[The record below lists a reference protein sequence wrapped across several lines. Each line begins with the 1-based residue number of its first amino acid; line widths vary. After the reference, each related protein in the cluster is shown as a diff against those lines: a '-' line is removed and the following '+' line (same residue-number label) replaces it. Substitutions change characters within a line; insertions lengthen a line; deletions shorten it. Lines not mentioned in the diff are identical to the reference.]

1 MSLKYTIVRQAQ
13 PGIKG
18 GGSYNYYARACE
30 RSKATLDD
38 LADMIHQRTSL
49 SRGDV
54 VSVVVSLSDLIPELL
69 SENKTV
75 ELGELGTFS
84 LHLQSEGVS
93 SPEEI
98 SYRKIKALKIQFRP
112 GIHFK
117 RAIGRVNF
125 VKSDKSS
132 F

>member
-1 MSLKYTIVRQAQ
+1 MSLKYTIIRQAQ

-18 GGSYNYYARACE
+18 GGSYTYYARATE
-30 RSKATLDD
+30 RSRATLDD
-38 LADMIHQRTSL
+38 LADIIQQRTSL

-54 VSVVVSLSDLIPELL
+54 VAVVVSLSDLIPELL
-69 SENKTV
+69 TENKTV

-93 SPEEI
+93 SPDEA
-98 SYRKIKALKIQFRP
+98 SYRKIRDLKIQFRP
-112 GIHFK
+112 GVRFK

-125 VKSDKSS
+125 VKSDKSRY
-132 F
+132 